1 MNPWTIWIP
10 VGKTEEYGRVY
21 LVQYAEQSRSEV
33 AYKIMSRAWKEGFRG
48 TLDERLKELDWE
60 IVECE
65 LKELVHEPSRDDQED
80 EAADAERFR
89 WLLSG
94 KGYFMEEHGLCGCHP
109 STKADR
115 HLARKM
121 IDEARLNSKP

>member
-1 MNPWTIWIP
+1 MNPWKIWIP

-33 AYKIMSRAWKEGFRG
+33 AHKIMSRAWEEGFRG
-48 TLDERLKELDWE
+48 TLDERLKELNWE

-65 LKELVHEPSRDDQED
+65 LKELGSEHDSLDD
-80 EAADAERFR
+80 AADAARFR

-94 KGYFMEEHGLCGCHP
+94 NGYFLEEQGLCGAFP
-109 STKADR
+109 TTEADR
-115 HLARKM
+115 KLARKM
-121 IDEARLNSKP
+121 IDESMF